1 MAGSVVAAT
10 LFDTEK
16 TELSLKWKKK
26 KKKIL
31 SDVSRHT
38 RVICLFLKNQVGVFF
53 VPTNFPNL
61 RIVDG

>member
-26 KKKIL
+26 KKKFSATSVDTQEL
-31 SDVSRHT
+31 SVS
-38 RVICLFLKNQVGVFF
+38 F
-53 VPTNFPNL
+53 
-61 RIVDG
+61 